1 MTLTNEISVTI
12 NDEAMAKIK
21 EGLNLIYANLPK
33 LFTLTNDQRHA
44 LPKMG
49 DKTLAFVTKSIEY
62 AKQNPD
68 IVPKYLDMAEFDKD
82 VKAVTRLFE
91 VAAPLH
97 KLLEELD
104 DTMLMAG
111 SEAYIA
117 SLAFYSA
124 LKTAIKSGQTGLK
137 NIYDDLS
144 TRFPGRP
151 SQKADK
157 KNP

>member
-1 MTLTNEISVTI
+1 M
-12 NDEAMAKIK
+12 
-21 EGLNLIYANLPK
+21 
-33 LFTLTNDQRHA
+33 
-44 LPKMG
+44 
-49 DKTLAFVTKSIEY
+49 TKSIEY

-151 SQKADK
+151 AQKAEK
-157 KNP
+157 KNS